1 MQKQGQV
8 ETKKTRGQSL
18 VELALIF
25 PILLLF
31 FVGLIEVGWA
41 LHSYLVMANAN
52 REGARFAARGQSIF
66 VEGEGDITN
75 RVIAERVWASL
86 SDQVEVAVTGDDPPQ
101 LVEEEGD
108 LTIFVHRFYIATEVP
123 GNPADDIIS
132 INDGDTASSCL
143 AAAAL
148 APESYRLGA
157 ETNRLGGAQNSKIDL
172 YLDCEA
178 LVQENDEF
186 NAKLDELYPD
196 ENIPYSVNEVVVV
209 ETIYQ
214 HELALKVP
222 FVTAFIP
229 DPMPLYISTQMR
241 VVAGR
246 VQ

>member
-8 ETKKTRGQSL
+8 ETEKTQGQSL

-41 LHSYLVMANAN
+41 LHSYLVVANAN
-52 REGARFAARGQSIF
+52 REGARFAARGQDIF
-66 VEGEGDITN
+66 DEGDITN
-75 RVIAERVWASL
+75 QVIAERVWASL
-86 SDQVEVAVTGDDPPQ
+86 SEQVEVAVTGDDPPQ

-132 INDGDTASSCL
+132 INDGETDVNCS

-157 ETNRLGGAQNSKIDL
+157 ETNRLGEAQNSKIDL
-172 YLDCEA
+172 YLHCEA

-186 NAKLDELYPD
+186 NAQLDELYPG

-222 FVTAFIP
+222 LITALIP
-229 DPMPLYISTQMR
+229 DPIPLYISTQMR

>member
-1 MQKQGQV
+1 M
-8 ETKKTRGQSL
+8 
-18 VELALIF
+18 ALIF
-25 PILLLF
+25 PVLLMF

-52 REGARFAARGQSIF
+52 REGARFAARGQDIF
-66 VEGEGDITN
+66 DEGDITN
-75 RVIAERVWASL
+75 QVIAERVWASL
-86 SDQVEVAVTGDDPPQ
+86 SEQVEVAVTGDDPPQ
-101 LVEEEGD
+101 LVIEGGD

-132 INDGDTASSCL
+132 INDGDTASNCS
-143 AAAAL
+143 AAFAL

-157 ETNRLGGAQNSKIDL
+157 ETNRLGEAQNSKIDL
-172 YLDCEA
+172 LLHCIA
-178 LVQENDEF
+178 LAEENDEF
-186 NAKLDELYPD
+186 NAQLDELYPG

-222 FVTAFIP
+222 FFTVFVP
-229 DPMPLYISTQMR
+229 DPIPLYISTQMR